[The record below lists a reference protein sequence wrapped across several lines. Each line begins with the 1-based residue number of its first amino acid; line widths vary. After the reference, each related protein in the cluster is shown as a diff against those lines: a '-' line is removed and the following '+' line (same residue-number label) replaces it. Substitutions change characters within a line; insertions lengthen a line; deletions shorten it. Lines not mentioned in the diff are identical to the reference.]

1 MGDERG
7 RAGVV
12 DEHVET
18 AEFGGNAIEQPRH
31 SRRNGDI
38 ALDPTQSRVAF
49 GNGKGEVSMPA
60 LAASWPGEPE
70 RLGDVPEVG
79 QHSAE
84 IRREFG
90 A

>member
-1 MGDERG
+1 MRENVIMPRRTIAWARVSSIGDLAVHPQLR
-7 RAGVV
+7 
-12 DEHVET
+12 
-18 AEFGGNAIEQPRH
+18 
-31 SRRNGDI
+31 
-38 ALDPTQSRVAF
+38 RVAF
-49 GNGKGEVSMPA
+49 GSSKGEVSMPA